1 MKMYKQKPKSK
12 TKLLKPI
19 SLYPLKPEK
28 ALEAFMKIKPKSLLK
43 A

>member
-1 MKMYKQKPKSK
+1 MKKSKKKPKR
-12 TKLLKPI
+12 LKPL

-28 ALEAFMKIKPKSLLK
+28 ALEAFMKIKPKKSLLK